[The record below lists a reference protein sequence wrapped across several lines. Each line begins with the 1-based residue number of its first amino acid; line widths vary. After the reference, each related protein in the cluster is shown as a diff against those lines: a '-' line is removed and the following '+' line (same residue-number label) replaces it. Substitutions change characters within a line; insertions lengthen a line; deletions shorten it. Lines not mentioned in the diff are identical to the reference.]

1 MRATTLPLL
10 CALFLAP
17 AMLAGCA
24 TGPRD
29 GAAAD
34 TATVDVAALEREVAA
49 AETAFAR
56 TMADRDLEAI
66 ASYLAEDAIFSPGP
80 NTLRGKA
87 AIVAAWRRYY
97 EGDAPFSWAPETVV
111 VLAGGTLAQ
120 TKGPVFDP
128 SVKRIAEFRST
139 WRREPDGRW
148 RVVFDDGACLCP
160 ARE

>member
-1 MRATTLPLL
+1 MRLSTLPLL
-10 CALFLAP
+10 CTLL
-17 AMLAGCA
+17 LAGCA
-24 TGPRD
+24 TGARD
-29 GAAAD
+29 RPPAD
-34 TATVDVAALEREVAA
+34 AVAGVDVAALEREVAA

-56 TMADRDLEAI
+56 TMADRDLEAF
-66 ASYLAEDAIFSPGP
+66 ASYIAEDAIFSPGP

-97 EGDAPFSWAPETVV
+97 EGEAPFSWAPETVV
-111 VLAGGTLAQ
+111 VLAGGALAQ

-128 SVKRIAEFRST
+128 SGQRIAEFRST